1 MAHLSVCLLGP
12 FEVTLDGE
20 SVTGFESDRVRALLA
35 YLVVEADRPHR
46 RDMLA
51 GLLWSEWPDQAARTN
66 LRNALVNLR
75 HAIGDATFGVTSDG
89 RTLTLKTQSRKEHV
103 VSASTFRVLRLKGPK

>member
-1 MAHLSVCLLGP
+1 MAHLSVCLLGA

-35 YLVVEADRPHR
+35 YLTVEADRPHR

-51 GLLWSEWPDQAARTN
+51 GLLWSEWPDQVARTN
-66 LRNALVNLR
+66 LRNALTNLR
-75 HAIGDATFGVTSDG
+75 HAIGDDLGNLVLRNQVVYRPVGVT
-89 RTLTLKTQSRKEHV
+89 
-103 VSASTFRVLRLKGPK
+103 FLRP